1 MRCLKH
7 TQSRGATRVE
17 VRQEANDRYFDEMMS
32 KRHRQIFWQDTCR
45 VSNSYYF
52 DTHGDVVLRPGT
64 TAGTYWRA
72 SRFPL
77 QDYRFSTPVPSR
89 AVESTSAGR

>member
-1 MRCLKH
+1 MGDDVVNGPTLRRTVGSPLL
-7 TQSRGATRVE
+7 RGQRVDHA
-17 VRQEANDRYFDEMMS
+17 Q
-32 KRHRQIFWQDTCR
+32 QDTCR

-72 SRFPL
+72 KRFPL
-77 QDYRFSTPVPSR
+77 QDYRFTTPVPSR
-89 AVESTSAGR
+89 AVEATSPGH